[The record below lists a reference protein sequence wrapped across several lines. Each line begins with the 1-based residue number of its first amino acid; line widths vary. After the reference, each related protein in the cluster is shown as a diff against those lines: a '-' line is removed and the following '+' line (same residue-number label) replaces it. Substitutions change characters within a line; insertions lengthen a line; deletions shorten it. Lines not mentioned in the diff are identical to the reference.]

1 MPGNTV
7 NLGQN
12 NVLFSMKKKVFLPL
26 LMVTLALVQCSKD
39 ESTPDPIPD
48 FKATNLLATGA
59 SAHDILGNDTYSNM
73 VIEAVYNPGFR
84 PTAAAISEFVSFLEE
99 RTFKTDI
106 SVVYRE
112 IPSESVETYSIQQ
125 AADLEADVRTLYN
138 EDDTIAIYIYFSDA
152 SSEGDDPQND
162 LVILGASY
170 RNTSMII
177 YEKTIKSLAAQSSE
191 ITEADIESATLMHEF
206 GHLFGL
212 VDLGTPQVN
221 QHQDLLAPNH
231 CDVADCLMQAEIQFG
246 GGMMGMLQSLSA
258 KGSPAPALDPECIL
272 DLQANGGK

>member
-1 MPGNTV
+1 
-7 NLGQN
+7 
-12 NVLFSMKKKVFLPL
+12 MKKNIFLPL
-26 LMVTLALVQCSKD
+26 LLITVALVQCSKD
-39 ESTPDPIPD
+39 DPITEPTPD
-48 FKATNLLATGA
+48 FKALNLLATGA
-59 SAHDILGNDTYSNM
+59 SANDILANDTYSDM

-84 PTAAAISEFVSFLEE
+84 PTAAAVSEFVSFLEE

-112 IPSESVETYSIQQ
+112 IPSEGVETYSIQQ

-162 LVILGASY
+162 LVTLGASY